1 MRFDP
6 GFELQVRE
14 CAALFR
20 LGHDVEA
27 ALRIIAVFDGL
38 MKALPDYPPDVAR
51 QCPVVMSALLHAQER
66 QDWLG
71 LADTL
76 EVDLLQL
83 LKQEGA

>member
-1 MRFDP
+1 MTVDLD
-6 GFELQVRE
+6 FEQQVRA

-20 LGHDVEA
+20 LGRDVEA
-27 ALRIIAVFDGL
+27 ALRMVAVFEGL
-38 MKALPDYPPDVAR
+38 MKALPGCAPDVAR
-51 QCPVVMSALLHAQER
+51 QCPGVLNALLAAQER

-83 LKQEGA
+83 LAQEGA